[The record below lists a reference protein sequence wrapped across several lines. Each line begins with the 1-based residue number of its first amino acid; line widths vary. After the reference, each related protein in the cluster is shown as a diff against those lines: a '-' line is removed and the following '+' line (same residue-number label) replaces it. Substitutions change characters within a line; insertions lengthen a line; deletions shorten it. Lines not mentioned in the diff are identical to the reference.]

1 MRSDEQD
8 GCEAAAALLPAEVCN
23 GLTLF
28 QIEEGIALLAE
39 SAEEEGL
46 TPEIERALAAYLEGA
61 LEKRDRVAEFIL
73 YCEGMAALAKS
84 EVQRLQARQKHF
96 DSTAERVRGMAL
108 RVLECLGVTKLEGR
122 THTLKKRKCP
132 VSVAL
137 QNETE
142 VPGEYKRVGV
152 VLPLP
157 CWERL
162 LASAPEEIREQ
173 VRAQIIKQETT
184 TNLAAVK
191 DALNLEKLVPGADLL
206 RNRFTLQIG

>member
-1 MRSDEQD
+1 MQSDEQD
-8 GCEAAAALLPAEVCN
+8 GAEAPLEICT

-84 EVQRLQARQKHF
+84 EVQRLHARQKHF
-96 DSTAERVRGMAL
+96 ESTAERVRGMAL
-108 RVLECLGVTKLEGR
+108 RVLERLGVTRLEGR

-132 VSVAL
+132 ASVAL
-137 QNETE
+137 QDEIE
-142 VPGEYKRVGV
+142 VPPEYKRIAV

-157 CWERL
+157 CWEKL
-162 LASAPEEIREQ
+162 LASVPDEIREQ
-173 VRAQIIKQETT
+173 VRARIVKQETSI
-184 TNLAAVK
+184 NIGAVK
-191 DALNLEKLVPGADLL
+191 DALSLETPVPGADLV
-206 RNRFTLQIG
+206 RNRYTLQIS

>member
-1 MRSDEQD
+1 MQLDEH
-8 GCEAAAALLPAEVCN
+8 GSSVIAAAVPPEICQ

-46 TPEIERALAAYLEGA
+46 TPDIEQALVAYLQGA

-96 DSTAERVRGMAL
+96 ESTAERVRAMAL
-108 RVLECLGVTKLEGR
+108 RVLDYIGVSKLEGR

-132 VSVAL
+132 PAVDL
-137 QNETE
+137 KNEGE
-142 VPGEYKRVGV
+142 VPAQYKRVMV
-152 VLPLP
+152 ALPAQ
-157 CWERL
+157 CWEAL
-162 LASAPEEIREQ
+162 LAAVPKELQELVAAQ
-173 VRAQIIKQETT
+173 VVKQETPVSI
-184 TNLAAVK
+184 AAVK
-191 DALNLEKLVPGADLL
+191 DALNLSAPVPGAELIRD
-206 RNRFTLQIG
+206 RYTLQIS

>member
-1 MRSDEQD
+1 MRSDEHN
-8 GCEAAAALLPAEVCN
+8 GGETAAAVAPPEICT

-73 YCEGMAALAKS
+73 YCDGMAALAKS
-84 EVQRLQARQKHF
+84 EVQRFQARQKHF
-96 DSTAERVRGMAL
+96 ESTAERVRGMAL
-108 RVLECLGVTKLEGR
+108 RVLEYLGVTKLEGR

-132 VSVAL
+132 ASVAL
-137 QNETE
+137 RDEIE
-142 VPGEYKRVGV
+142 VPAEYKRVAV

-157 CWERL
+157 CWEKL
-162 LASAPEEIREQ
+162 LASVPDEIRKQ
-173 VRAQIIKQETT
+173 VRARIVKQETT
-184 TNLAAVK
+184 INLAAVK
-191 DALNLEKLVPGADLL
+191 DALSQETPVPGADLL

>member
-1 MRSDEQD
+1 MRSDEHD
-8 GCEAAAALLPAEVCN
+8 GCEAAAALLPAEVCT

-96 DSTAERVRGMAL
+96 ESTAERVRAMAL
-108 RVLECLGVTKLEGR
+108 RVLDRLGVTRLEGR

-132 VSVAL
+132 ASVAL
-137 QNETE
+137 RDEIE
-142 VPGEYKRVGV
+142 IPAEYKRITV

-157 CWERL
+157 SWEKL
-162 LASAPEEIREQ
+162 LASVPDEIREE
-173 VRAQIIKQETT
+173 VRARIVKQEATI
-184 TNLAAVK
+184 NLTAVK
-191 DALNLEKLVPGADLL
+191 DALSLDTPVPGADLL

>member
-1 MRSDEQD
+1 MRSDEQA
-8 GCEAAAALLPAEVCN
+8 GFEAAAALLPAEVCT

-28 QIEEGIALLAE
+28 RIEEGIALLAE

-84 EVQRLQARQKHF
+84 EVQRLQTRQKHF
-96 DSTAERVRGMAL
+96 ESTAERMRGMAL

-132 VSVAL
+132 ASVAL
-137 QNETE
+137 RNE
-142 VPGEYKRVGV
+142 
-152 VLPLP
+152 
-157 CWERL
+157 
-162 LASAPEEIREQ
+162 I
-173 VRAQIIKQETT
+173 
-184 TNLAAVK
+184 
-191 DALNLEKLVPGADLL
+191 
-206 RNRFTLQIG
+206 

>member
-1 MRSDEQD
+1 MRSDEHN
-8 GCEAAAALLPAEVCN
+8 GGEVAAAVTPPKICTR
-23 GLTLF
+23 LTLF

-96 DSTAERVRGMAL
+96 ESTAERVRSMAL

-132 VSVAL
+132 ASVAL
-137 QNETE
+137 WDEIA
-142 VPGEYKRVGV
+142 VPTEYKRVTV

-157 CWERL
+157 SWEKL
-162 LASAPEEIREQ
+162 LASVTDEIREQ
-173 VRAQIIKQETT
+173 VRARIVKQETAV
-184 TNLAAVK
+184 NLAAVK
-191 DALNLEKLVPGADLL
+191 EALSLETPVPGTDLL